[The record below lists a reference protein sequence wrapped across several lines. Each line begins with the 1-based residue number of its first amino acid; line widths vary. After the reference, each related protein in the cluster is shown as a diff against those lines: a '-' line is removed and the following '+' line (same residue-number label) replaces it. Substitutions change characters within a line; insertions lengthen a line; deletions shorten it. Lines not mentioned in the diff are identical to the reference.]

1 MTKNNIPELTGNEQI
16 IEVEHIPGM
25 LYFFSPSENGFF
37 VERVRIEG
45 IPEDAIEITEE
56 LYLSLINNQ
65 DGSTRIIVGE
75 DGMPCRS
82 ALYAP
87 TEELIKAKK
96 SEADIYMAGLMRV
109 PVTIDGVTIRPE
121 SDEQTS
127 LTSMLT
133 GAQFTGQTSF
143 DFKFQDTWV
152 TLTEEQL
159 RKIVKAL
166 HQYVQAMYS
175 ALRAHH
181 EALDAFK
188 DLPQDQATPVV
199 TYDYKVNWPSFED
212 FT

>member
-1 MTKNNIPELTGNEQI
+1 MTKSNELEMTGNETI
-16 IEVEHIPGM
+16 VEVEHKPGM

-37 VERVRIEG
+37 VERERLEG
-45 IPEDAIEITEE
+45 IPDDSVEITEE

-65 DGSTRIIVGE
+65 DGSTRIIIGE
-75 DGMPCRS
+75 DGLPCRS
-82 ALYAP
+82 ALFAP

-96 SEADIYMAGLMRV
+96 SEVDFYMAGLMRA

-166 HQYVQAMYS
+166 HVYVQAMYS

-181 EALDAFK
+181 EALDKFK
-188 DLPQDQATPVV
+188 DLPQDKATPVV
-199 TYDYKVNWPSFED
+199 NYDYKQNWPVFED
-212 FT
+212 FI